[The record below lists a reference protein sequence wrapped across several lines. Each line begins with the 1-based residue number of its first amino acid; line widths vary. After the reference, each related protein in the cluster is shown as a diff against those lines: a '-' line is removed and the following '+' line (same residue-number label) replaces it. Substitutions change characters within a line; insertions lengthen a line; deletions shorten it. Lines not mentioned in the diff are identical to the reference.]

1 MSHENMRTT
10 IVLRIA
16 VAASESVFLM
26 PHLASIEVTHD
37 SYAQKPQ

>member
-1 MSHENMRTT
+1 MNHENMRTT
-10 IVLRIA
+10 IVRIA

-37 SYAQKPQ
+37 SYAPKPQ

>member
-10 IVLRIA
+10 IVRIA